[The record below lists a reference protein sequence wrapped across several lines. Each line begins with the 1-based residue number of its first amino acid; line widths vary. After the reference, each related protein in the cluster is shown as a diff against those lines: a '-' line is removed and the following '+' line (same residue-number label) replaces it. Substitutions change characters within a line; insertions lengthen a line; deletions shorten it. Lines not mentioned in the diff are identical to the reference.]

1 MRALLPYASKIS
13 AYEARS
19 IVRIAPRSSKL
30 QASSTVPRFIC
41 VQCRFRTSIAS
52 PKIRLL
58 HSRFDRR
65 WLLQATRQFSS
76 RASHRKDG
84 KPQEATP
91 VPEAPNFILKD
102 SIELPAPEAPESTV
116 NDSTEASNHP
126 HPPRIE
132 RPKVHRVPDEELPSY
147 RERMRSQ
154 LGKRFHELMDDLM
167 PKLALASQKINNY
180 TGTDYS
186 GIAALRK
193 EIIEQGI

>member
-1 MRALLPYASKIS
+1 MRALLPYASKTS

-30 QASSTVPRFIC
+30 QASSKVHRFVC
-41 VQCRFRTSIAS
+41 VQCRFRTSIAGLKTR
-52 PKIRLL
+52 PV
-58 HSRFDRR
+58 HSSFERP

-76 RASHRKDG
+76 CASHRKDE

-91 VPEAPNFILKD
+91 ALEAPNFILKD
-102 SIELPAPEAPESTV
+102 SIELPAPEAPKLTV
-116 NDSTEASNHP
+116 ADSIETSNDP
-126 HPPRIE
+126 QPPRIE

-154 LGKRFHELMDDLM
+154 LGKRFHELMDDWM

-193 EIIEQGI
+193 EIIEQGT